1 MSMLKK
7 SFLLGSFLILFL
19 SSFTFIHEWTLIGSR
34 VVNFGVDRDVIA
46 VRGRDAFRAIKI
58 KVVDAGL
65 HMYDMDVVFENG
77 EKMNVPIQF
86 NFREG
91 EESRVIDFPGKMRR
105 IKKIE
110 FTYDTKG
117 IMKGKAKIL
126 VFGKR

>member
-1 MSMLKK
+1 MLKK